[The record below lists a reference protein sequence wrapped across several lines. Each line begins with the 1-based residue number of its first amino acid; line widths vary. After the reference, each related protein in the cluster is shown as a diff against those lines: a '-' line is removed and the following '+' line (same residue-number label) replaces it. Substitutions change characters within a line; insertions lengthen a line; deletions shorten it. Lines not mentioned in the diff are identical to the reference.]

1 MAWLFSRFGEHDR
14 MFISFIEC
22 KISGMWKNSTISD
35 GETEHPVFQAVNPQD
50 CIIHL
55 IEPDGLRR
63 ILQFRQGSVISIEQ
77 SMLLYKPDDAEE
89 ITIDEKAQAGKGKT
103 RDIL

>member
-1 MAWLFSRFGEHDR
+1 MAWLFSRLDEHDR
-14 MFISFIEC
+14 MIISFIEC
-22 KISGMWKNSTISD
+22 KISGMWKNSKISD
-35 GETEHPVFQAVNPQD
+35 GKTEYPVFQAMNPQG

-63 ILQFRQGSVISIEQ
+63 ILQFNQGSVISIEQ
-77 SMLLYKPDDAEE
+77 SMLLYKPDDVEE